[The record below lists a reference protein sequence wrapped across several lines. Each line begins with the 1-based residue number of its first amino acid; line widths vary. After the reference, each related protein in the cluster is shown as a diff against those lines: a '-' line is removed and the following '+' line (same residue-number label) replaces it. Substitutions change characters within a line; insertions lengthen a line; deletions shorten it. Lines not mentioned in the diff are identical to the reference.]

1 MSVKIIGSSGTIEEV
16 DATFSS
22 IRSSIRPQESLN
34 FNKLAI
40 SCASLGGFGSPDS
53 IVSFKNVSKYP
64 IAVSRVSMSV
74 MTTTAYLAG
83 FGMQFNMYR
92 VRRWT
97 ASDTGGTVIA
107 PIRNNKVR
115 ESMPNI
121 TNYPEIRAA
130 TAGTAV
136 TATASSNSDSVPIAG
151 INFFVFGLG
160 TGIEKTNFVDC
171 MADDYPLVFMNQ
183 EGFRI
188 RTDVNFAAT
197 GVMRALF
204 TIEYAEMSG
213 V

>member
-1 MSVKIIGSSGTIEEV
+1 MTILVIGNSGTIQEV
-16 DATFSS
+16 DATFRAAHCS
-22 IRSSIRPQESLN
+22 IRQWEALN
-34 FNKLAI
+34 YNKLSI

-64 IAVSRVSMSV
+64 IAVRRVSMSV

-83 FGMQFNMYR
+83 FAMQFNMYR
-92 VRRWT
+92 VRNWT
-97 ASDTGGTVIA
+97 GSVTGGTVIA
-107 PIRNNKVR
+107 PVRNNKMR
-115 ESMPNI
+115 ESMPNV
-121 TNYPEIRAA
+121 TNGPEIRAA

-136 TATASSNSDSVPIAG
+136 TATASSTTNTQPIGG

-160 TGIEKTNFVDC
+160 TGTEKVDFVKYS
-171 MADDYPLVFMNQ
+171 AADYPLVFQNQ
-183 EGFRI
+183 QGFRI

-204 TIEYAEMSG
+204 TIEYAEMGG